1 MFFCCLTMK
10 YSNIKVVFLPPNCT
24 SKLQP
29 LDLGIQSFKL
39 KYTKLMMT
47 HVISQI
53 EDCETGGDVCKS
65 INVLKAIRWIA
76 QAWEAVEP
84 STIVKCFTNA
94 GVLDKE
100 RNVVKALAPP
110 SDEDPF
116 SDLED
121 DVLQVNALLE
131 EACGDTATSADE
143 SIAGENLLP
152 VCQEVDK
159 NWEQKFLSSLSQN
172 SDNED
177 GASDDEEIVEMDDV
191 LPEPLKIK
199 SYKEALSELNHVT
212 NFFTA
217 QGASQLA
224 DELSKVVSKAKSLYF
239 KQRLENAVQKKITDF
254 FNS

>member
-1 MFFCCLTMK
+1 M
-10 YSNIKVVFLPPNCT
+10 
-24 SKLQP
+24 
-29 LDLGIQSFKL
+29 
-39 KYTKLMMT
+39 
-47 HVISQI
+47 
-53 EDCETGGDVCKS
+53 
-65 INVLKAIRWIA
+65 
-76 QAWEAVEP
+76 EP

-94 GVLDKE
+94 GVLDKK

-143 SIAGENLLP
+143 SIADENLLP
-152 VCQEVDK
+152 VCQEVDE
-159 NWEQKFLSSLSQN
+159 NWEQKFLSNLSQN

-191 LPEPLKIK
+191 LPEPLKIR

-224 DELSKVVSKAKSLYF
+224 DELSKVVSKAQSLYL

>member
-1 MFFCCLTMK
+1 M
-10 YSNIKVVFLPPNCT
+10 
-24 SKLQP
+24 
-29 LDLGIQSFKL
+29 
-39 KYTKLMMT
+39 
-47 HVISQI
+47 
-53 EDCETGGDVCKS
+53 
-65 INVLKAIRWIA
+65 
-76 QAWEAVEP
+76 
-84 STIVKCFTNA
+84 KCFTNA

-100 RNVVKALAPP
+100 RNVVKALTPP

-131 EACGDTATSADE
+131 ESCGDTATSADE
-143 SIAGENLLP
+143 SIADENLQ
-152 VCQEVDK
+152 VCQEVDE

-177 GASDDEEIVEMDDV
+177 GASDGQEIVEMDDV
-191 LPEPLKIK
+191 PEPLKIM

-224 DELSKVVSKAKSLYF
+224 DELSKVVSKTQSLYL
-239 KQRLENAVQKKITDF
+239 KQTRECCPEKNY
-254 FNS
+254 